1 MTTSRRP
8 TSGRAQSNDI
18 SKLDA
23 YNKESKA
30 NALGNNMRT
39 FSRTKTSRFM
49 TAWNDTAYLTV
60 ILAGFKFLADAT
72 SLVDSL
78 TVPSAQFLGLYDV
91 LWETHFENANLKDLE
106 AAEETSWKL
115 YYAAMLTIGIEL
127 QLQYN
132 LRTLLPAYTEADAVP
147 TTNTEVT
154 YLSQSSYDI
163 FVGSMKEYPVPKGI
177 YDLIDLFA
185 TWILQLSQPYTKYSL
200 NIPASY
206 MVPFVPLYDLAD
218 LEAMR
223 NLVRVN
229 LGNMTTHASKFGL
242 KVGAWRDPVQPKVKD
257 FNDPDVIG
265 YFNHMWFIFY
275 DNQPANQLVQPNG
288 GWAGANLTDDYT
300 LVEYYFK
307 DTPNESAMH
316 VMGPWFGVYD
326 GTNNPYGGFII
337 LVSPNTTEYYLNI
350 GYVSQHGIDLVNAP
364 MTVDNAKQVLTMFK
378 AASDSENAVF
388 SLAYA
393 GTNFTANQ
401 NLADT
406 WPLATFGNL
415 FMGKGRG
422 ATETNND
429 LINFLGRS
437 LK

>member
-1 MTTSRRP
+1 MTTSGRP
-8 TSGRAQSNDI
+8 TSGRGQSNDI

-23 YNKESKA
+23 YNKQSKS
-30 NALGNNMRT
+30 NAVGNNMRT

-49 TAWNDTAYLTV
+49 TAWNDNAYLTA
-60 ILAGFKFLADAT
+60 ILAGFKFLADA
-72 SLVDSL
+72 SGAVDSA
-78 TVPSAQFLGLYDV
+78 TVASAQFLGLYDV

-106 AAEETSWKL
+106 AAEEASWKL
-115 YYAAMLTIGIEL
+115 YYASMLTIGIEL

-147 TTNTEVT
+147 TTNTEIT
-154 YLSQSSYDI
+154 YLSQQSFDI
-163 FVGSMKEYPVPKGI
+163 FVSSMKEYPVPKGI
-177 YDLIDLFA
+177 YDVIDLFA
-185 TWILQLSQPYTKYSL
+185 TWILQLSQEYTRYTL

-223 NLVRVN
+223 NLLRVN

-242 KVGAWRDPVQPKVKD
+242 KVGAWRDPVQPTVKH
-257 FNDPDVIG
+257 FMDPDVIG

-288 GWAGANLTDDYT
+288 GWSGTDLTDDYN

-307 DTPNESAMH
+307 DNPNESAMH

-326 GTNNPYGGFII
+326 ATNNPYGGFII
-337 LVSPNTTEYYLNI
+337 LVSPATTEYYLNI
-350 GYVSQHGIDLVNAP
+350 SYVHQHGINITGAP
-364 MTVDNAKQVLTMFK
+364 ITVDNAKQILAMFK
-378 AASDSENAVF
+378 AASDSQSAVF
-388 SLAYA
+388 SPAYA

-406 WPLATFGNL
+406 WPLVTFGNL
-415 FMGKGRG
+415 YKGTGRG
-422 ATETNND
+422 AIETNND
-429 LINFLGRS
+429 LINYLGRS